1 MRYRS
6 IQNKQPQRG
15 ANIHLINHHHRHN
28 MSTTNKKILVCF
40 PWAGGSSTL
49 YAPWLKHP
57 AITSAFHSTICID
70 YPGRAS
76 RSNEEPI
83 GHVSALVDNILDRYD
98 CFDDTTEKEAEI
110 VLFGHSFGAI
120 VAFEVARRLEE
131 EDGGRRAAKAV
142 FVSACGKCI
151 I

>member
-1 MRYRS
+1 
-6 IQNKQPQRG
+6 
-15 ANIHLINHHHRHN
+15 

-151 I
+151 IYIFCI